1 MRASQRGVSQPT
13 ARQSALW
20 CRVQLYTVAYLA
32 TVPAVIESITHKGL
46 RKLFQDADAS
56 KLNAEHIEKLREI
69 LTALDSAATL
79 SDLDLPTFKFHAL
92 SGDQKGRYSITV
104 HGNWRVTFEFENGTV
119 KRVNFEDYHKGKH
132 R

>member
-1 MRASQRGVSQPT
+1 M
-13 ARQSALW
+13 
-20 CRVQLYTVAYLA
+20 QLYTVAYLA

-69 LTALDSAATL
+69 LTALDSAAIL

>member
-1 MRASQRGVSQPT
+1 M
-13 ARQSALW
+13 
-20 CRVQLYTVAYLA
+20 QLYTVAYLA